1 LTEAPVQDTIEDKS
15 KICKTMISKDF
26 KIDFVEKRIYHNPKG
41 SKKIYTVN
49 ELYSFLQDAFDEP
62 DNMDDDI
69 PILAKSKT
77 EFLLINGWVM
87 GEDVIP
93 YLTQGEISIM
103 TKMPAKKTL
112 TPGR

>member
-1 LTEAPVQDTIEDKS
+1 
-15 KICKTMISKDF
+15 MISKDF

-49 ELYSFLQDAFDEP
+49 ELYSYLQDTFDEP
-62 DNMDDDI
+62 ETMDDDI

-77 EFLLINGWVM
+77 EYLLINGWIM
-87 GEDVIP
+87 DENSLP
-93 YLTQGEISIM
+93 YLAEGNISIM
-103 TKMPAKKTL
+103 KA